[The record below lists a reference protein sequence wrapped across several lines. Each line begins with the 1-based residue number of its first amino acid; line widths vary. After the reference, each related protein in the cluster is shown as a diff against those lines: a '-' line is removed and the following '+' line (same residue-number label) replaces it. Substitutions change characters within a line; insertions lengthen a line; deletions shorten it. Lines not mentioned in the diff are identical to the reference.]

1 MASPSTRV
9 ISVRIGNENYEKLQK
24 MAAINKST
32 ISAVASKVIN
42 SSFDDIV
49 RIDKRVEH
57 LEELVFEIL
66 DRLTLMHA
74 FNKEVFT
81 ALLVRKAR
89 ELTEAE
95 KNSAKELVQNARKSI
110 DAFTYSA
117 AKKVMNEDFIWES
130 KRLIDEL
137 IAQQSQKDRQ

>member
-137 IAQQSQKDRQ
+137 IAQESQKDRQ

>member
-1 MASPSTRV
+1 MANSSTKE

-24 MAAINKST
+24 MAVINKST
-32 ISAVASKVIN
+32 ISAVASEVIN

-81 ALLVRKAR
+81 ALLVRKAK

-95 KNSAKELVQNARKSI
+95 KNTAKELVQNARKSI
-110 DAFTYSA
+110 DAFTYAA

-137 IAQQSQKDRQ
+137 LAQQSQKDGE

>member
-32 ISAVASKVIN
+32 ISAVASEVIN

-117 AKKVMNEDFIWES
+117 TKKVMNEDFIWES

-137 IAQQSQKDRQ
+137 IAQQSQKDGQ

>member
-32 ISAVASKVIN
+32 ISAVASEVIN

-137 IAQQSQKDRQ
+137 IAQQSQKDGQ

>member
-137 IAQQSQKDRQ
+137 IAQQSQKDGQ